1 MWCDK
6 VKLIMEREG
15 INQKE
20 LSRLSGITEAS
31 VSRYLSSGR
40 TPRIDVI
47 VNFAK
52 ALNVS
57 VDELLNDNIYNKGLF
72 EDLESRML
80 LARDGEKLT
89 IEEQNKLIQLI
100 LSFKNE

>member
-100 LSFKNE
+100 LSFNNE

>member
-57 VDELLNDNIYNKGLF
+57 VDELLSDNEHKKGLY